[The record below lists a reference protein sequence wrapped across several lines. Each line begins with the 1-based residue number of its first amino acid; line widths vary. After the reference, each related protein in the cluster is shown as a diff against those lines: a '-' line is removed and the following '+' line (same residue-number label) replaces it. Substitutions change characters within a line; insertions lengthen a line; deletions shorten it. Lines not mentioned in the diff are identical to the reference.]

1 MKECKNFIYPC
12 YFTKCLHL
20 FEIRIYIY
28 LIKFFNE
35 QGKC

>member
-1 MKECKNFIYPC
+1 MKKLKNSYILF